1 MTATPA
7 QTRTVPD
14 APPGNWVDRLA
25 PAAWQPYLRLMR
37 FDRPIGA
44 WLLLFPCWWGQA
56 LAELSLGRAYPSPL
70 LLGAVPRR
78 RLPDARGRLHL

>member
-1 MTATPA
+1 MTASPAPSPTPA
-7 QTRTVPD
+7 PTVPD

-25 PAAWQPYLRLMR
+25 PAAWRPYLRLAR

-56 LAELSLGRAYPSPL
+56 LAELSLGQALSQPCGIWRCSSSAPS
-70 LLGAVPRR
+70 
-78 RLPDARGRLHL
+78 